1 MLVLFATL
9 LCFIQAQ
16 AIPADS
22 KPGLDLEEANA
33 NGLVNPSDLIPKIDN
48 EFDPSEVSPLI
59 YIEPKVT
66 VDDSENID
74 DEDEDTDLDR
84 APANTCGCGYSI
96 TNPASGRIVN
106 GKEVSP
112 VHKLPYQVRL
122 QICYTRGC
130 FLCGGTLLNKRYVLS
145 AMHCIYNKDR
155 GYARNV
161 KAVIGEHNTQH
172 DWETKAKEQAIQVVD
187 MITRQ
192 DYNTGTM
199 DNDIVILKLGQDVQM
214 SKYVVPACLPSSSG
228 NDYTGKSAVTSGWGA
243 IRWQGPTS
251 PYLKET
257 TVRIVS
263 SRDRTC
269 RRFRIDERIKMC
281 AYAYR
286 TDSCQGDSGGPLV
299 LKENGKN
306 TVVGVVSY
314 GTQGCA
320 VRNIAGVYA
329 KVTGY
334 LDWIKRSIKDGWCD
348 GSEGSSSGGGSSSTV
363 HAGKACDLTCY
374 VGTPTGNFIANG
386 IQVKCVK
393 GICSAVDGSDL
404 CATLGISGC

>member
-1 MLVLFATL
+1 MGVLFQQRNQDAGYLATL
-9 LCFIQAQ
+9 LCFIQVQ

-48 EFDPSEVSPLI
+48 EFDPSEVSPLV

-66 VDDSENID
+66 VDDSENI
-74 DEDEDTDLDR
+74 EDEDTDLDR

-112 VHKLPYQVRL
+112 VHKMPYQVRL

-145 AMHCIYNKDR
+145 AMHCIYNRDR

-214 SKYVVPACLPSSSG
+214 SNYVVPACLPSSS
-228 NDYTGKSAVTSGWGA
+228 
-243 IRWQGPTS
+243 
-251 PYLKET
+251 
-257 TVRIVS
+257 
-263 SRDRTC
+263 
-269 RRFRIDERIKMC
+269 
-281 AYAYR
+281 R

-299 LKENGKN
+299 LKENSKN

-320 VRNIAGVYA
+320 VRSIAGVYA

-334 LDWIKRSIKDGWCD
+334 LDWIK
-348 GSEGSSSGGGSSSTV
+348 
-363 HAGKACDLTCY
+363 
-374 VGTPTGNFIANG
+374 
-386 IQVKCVK
+386 
-393 GICSAVDGSDL
+393 
-404 CATLGISGC
+404 